1 MREAQ
6 VTTNIL
12 TVTIVTV
19 TTLSVTILSVTNF
32 SVTIHDRQNTKH
44 TTTIVTC
51 FHYLLNVKCSY
62 IRTRT
67 YMEPGCFLSEKG
79 LHTLSCHNN

>member
-19 TTLSVTILSVTNF
+19 TTLSVTILSVANF

-44 TTTIVTC
+44 ITTIVTC
-51 FHYLLNVKCSY
+51 FHVTNLLNVKCSY
-62 IRTRT
+62 IRTYT
-67 YMEPGCFLSEKG
+67 CVYGAG
-79 LHTLSCHNN
+79 LFFK